1 MKGDHTQ
8 GGSAPTTGVMSTT
21 GAMRAVGGGP
31 PQARRVLALTGTAHA
46 LHDGYT
52 DLIYVLLPVWQAE
65 FALGYGMLAVLRGL
79 YAGAMAALQ
88 LPAGILA
95 ERFGARGVLVAGTA
109 LAAIGYAIAGL
120 SGGLVGL
127 CTGLV
132 LSGAGSSTQH
142 PIAST
147 AVARAYGSDARGPL
161 GTYNFTGDLG
171 KAAFPPLTALLLAA
185 MSWRASLGLLAVI
198 GLVVAAVLALLMPP
212 IGFKAS
218 EEPAGSGPVDRNGF
232 RILFAMGVLDSA
244 VRMAFLTF
252 LPFLLQAKGATLPVI
267 GLALAA
273 VFIGGAAGKF
283 GCGPLGRTLG
293 VVRTVILTEVSTAVL
308 ILCVLGLP
316 LTGALLVMPVLGF
329 MLNGTSSVLYGS
341 VPELVEPARRTR
353 MFSIFYTGTIGA
365 GAVAPALYGLVG
377 DALGVP
383 FALMAVAGVCLL
395 TLPLALVLRPMLP
408 ASSR

>member
-1 MKGDHTQ
+1 M
-8 GGSAPTTGVMSTT
+8 
-21 GAMRAVGGGP
+21 
-31 PQARRVLALTGTAHA
+31 
-46 LHDGYT
+46 
-52 DLIYVLLPVWQAE
+52 
-65 FALGYGMLAVLRGL
+65 LRGL

-252 LPFLLQAKGATLPVI
+252 LPFLLRAKGATLPVI

-293 VVRTVILTEVSTAVL
+293 MVRTVILTEVSTAVL

-329 MLNGTSSVLYGS
+329 MLNGTSSVLYGT
-341 VPELVEPARRTR
+341 VPELVRPHQTARA
-353 MFSIFYTGTIGA
+353 FALFYTGTIGS
-365 GAVAPALYGLVG
+365 GALTPIFTALSATSSARNGRRSPPRSRRSRCVRWRLCSGEADGGTNNEWSLHAVSSCGAPYQQRMRLNPPGG
-377 DALGVP
+377 GP
-383 FALMAVAGVCLL
+383 FAIRQHPADAPGLL
-395 TLPLALVLRPMLP
+395 NGRLWRDMSLVR
-408 ASSR
+408 SW

>member
-1 MKGDHTQ
+1 MKDDHAQ
-8 GGSAPTTGVMSTT
+8 GGSAPTTRVMSTT
-21 GAMRAVGGGP
+21 GAARAVGAGR
-31 PQARRVLALTGTAHA
+31 PQAGRVLALTGIAHA

-293 VVRTVILTEVSTAVL
+293 MVRTVILTEVSTAVL

-329 MLNGTSSVLYGS
+329 MLNGTSSVLYGT
-341 VPELVEPARRTR
+341 VPELVRPHQTARA
-353 MFSIFYTGTIGA
+353 FALFYTGTIGS
-365 GAVAPALYGLVG
+365 GALTPILYGFVG
-377 DALGVP
+377 DIIGAQWATVATAVTAL
-383 FALMAVAGVCLL
+383 AVC
-395 TLPLALVLRPMLP
+395 PLALVLGGGR
-408 ASSR
+408 SRSE

>member
-1 MKGDHTQ
+1 MKDDHAQ
-8 GGSAPTTGVMSTT
+8 GGSTPTRGMLGPDGFTMG
-21 GAMRAVGGGP
+21 VGGAR
-31 PQARRVLALTGTAHA
+31 PQAGRVLALTGIAHA

-147 AVARAYGSDARGPL
+147 AIARAFGSDARGPL

-185 MSWRASLGLLAVI
+185 MSWRTSLGLLAVI

-212 IGFKAS
+212 IDFKAA
-218 EEPAGSGPVDRNGF
+218 EEPPGSGTRRSQRLPDF
-232 RILFAMGVLDSA
+232 
-244 VRMAFLTF
+244 VRD
-252 LPFLLQAKGATLPVI
+252 
-267 GLALAA
+267 
-273 VFIGGAAGKF
+273 GGAGQRGAH
-283 GCGPLGRTLG
+283 G
-293 VVRTVILTEVSTAVL
+293 VPDLPPVRSRPRARR
-308 ILCVLGLP
+308 CR
-316 LTGALLVMPVLGF
+316 
-329 MLNGTSSVLYGS
+329 SSVWRSPRCSS
-341 VPELVEPARRTR
+341 VGRQ
-353 MFSIFYTGTIGA
+353 
-365 GAVAPALYGLVG
+365 
-377 DALGVP
+377 
-383 FALMAVAGVCLL
+383 
-395 TLPLALVLRPMLP
+395 
-408 ASSR
+408 ASSAADRSAASSGWSAQSFSPKSVRRC